1 MTRDELINYKKKISN
16 LSKKEQRDRDVYLR
30 KIATGELQGP
40 QTGYSSIDKPWLKW
54 ESEESIML
62 DYDAS
67 NICDYFFKMVSPK
80 GKILEYCGTEFSK
93 DDIKKEVNEYIC
105 MFGNVGIKKGDSV
118 SLLFLDVPECLFI
131 MLALAKIGATANVIK
146 CDEGPDRI
154 KNMVNIGGSDYM
166 FVSDVPFLIDNVV
179 ESINQ
184 GNNIKKVITVP
195 MHNELSLTD
204 TAKFLYKMATKGK
217 ETKKEKLEATK
228 KFLKEYKDNQPK
240 MKKFYEE
247 NDKFMTLKEFKK
259 KYRFRLGDER
269 VKTVHKAKDEVA
281 VISYTG
287 GTTGSAKGVEL
298 TNENIIASTHAL
310 KYSGLGFDEGKT
322 SMNILPPGP
331 SYYLH
336 AVYALLCCGVK
347 VSLVPVFELEDYPS
361 LVKEY
366 KPNILFAGPILFKI
380 MVDQDVLENGSFLT
394 DPMSGGDKY
403 HESEE
408 RRFNDYLKRIGS
420 SAVSR
425 QGYGETETTG
435 AATVCKQNAYKLG
448 SIGEPIL
455 GVEVGIFEYEESY
468 EDFLKN
474 GDTEVRAGEIGEI
487 CITGPTVMK
496 GYRNEPEATKQV
508 LRVHSDGRAWIHTDD
523 LGYLDEDGRL
533 FHCGRAKRML
543 TRSGAKVWLAAL
555 EDIIKQNENV
565 FDCCCVKLNDEDE
578 REVPVA
584 HIIFKDESKAKES
597 IKEIDNAIK
606 ACQPLTY
613 VPKYYVIKD
622 EIPVTKV
629 NNKIDFKT
637 LEKENILDS
646 NDYDI
651 KERVIKPKTLK
662 MEKNI

>member
-1 MTRDELINYKKKISN
+1 MTKEQLDNYNKKINN
-16 LSKKEQRDRDVYLR
+16 LSKEEQKLRDLYLR
-30 KIATGELQGP
+30 KIATGEYQGP
-40 QTGYSSIDKPWLKW
+40 QTGYSTIDKPWLKW
-54 ESEESIML
+54 ESEDNIL
-62 DYDAS
+62 RDYDTT
-67 NICDYFFKMVSPK
+67 NICDYFFKMASSK
-80 GKILEYCGTEFSK
+80 GKILEYCGAEFTK
-93 DDIKKEVNEYIC
+93 DDIKKKVNEYIC
-105 MFGNVGIKKGDSV
+105 MFGNLGVKEGESV
-118 SLLFLDVPECLFI
+118 SLLFLDVPECLFM
-131 MLALAKIGATANVIK
+131 MLALAKMCVTANVIK

-154 KNMVNIGGSDYM
+154 KNMVNIGKSDYM
-166 FVSDVPFLIDNVV
+166 FISDVPFLIDNVV
-179 ESINQ
+179 ESIKQ

-195 MHNELSLTD
+195 MQNELSLTD

-217 ETKKEKLEATK
+217 ETKEEKLEAIK
-228 KFLKEYKDNQPK
+228 GFLKEYKDNQPK
-240 MKKFYEE
+240 RKEFYEK
-247 NDKFMTLKEFKK
+247 NDTFMTLKDFKK
-259 KYRFRLGDER
+259 KYRFRLKDER
-269 VKTVHKAKDEVA
+269 VKTVRNAKDAVA

-366 KPNILFAGPILFKI
+366 EPNILFAGPILFKL
-380 MVDQDVLENGSFLT
+380 MVDQDVLDNGSFLT

-435 AATVCKQNAYKLG
+435 AATVCKQSAYKLG

-455 GVEVGIFEYEESY
+455 GVDVGIFEYGTDSE
-468 EDFLKN
+468 L
-474 GDTEVRAGEIGEI
+474 RAGEIGEI
-487 CITGPTVMK
+487 CISGPTIMK
-496 GYRNEPEATKQV
+496 GYRNEPEATKEV
-508 LRVHSDGRAWIHTDD
+508 LRVHTDGKSWIHTDD
-523 LGYLDEDGRL
+523 LGYMDEDGRL

-555 EDIIKQNENV
+555 EDIIKQNDNV

-584 HIIFKDESKAKES
+584 HIVFKDESKAKQS
-597 IKEIDNAIK
+597 IEEIDNAIK

-613 VPKYYVIKD
+613 VPKYYVLKD

-651 KERVIKPKTLK
+651 KERLIKPKTLK
-662 MEKNI
+662 L

>member
-1 MTRDELINYKKKISN
+1 MTKEQLDNYNKKINN
-16 LSKKEQRDRDVYLR
+16 LSKEEQKLRDLYLR
-30 KIATGELQGP
+30 KIATGEYQGP

-54 ESEESIML
+54 ESEDNIL
-62 DYDAS
+62 RDYDTT
-67 NICDYFFKMVSPK
+67 NICDYFFKMVSSK
-80 GKILEYCGTEFSK
+80 GKILEYCGAEFTK
-93 DDIKKEVNEYIC
+93 DDIKKKVNEYIC
-105 MFGNVGIKKGDSV
+105 MFGNLGVKEGESV
-118 SLLFLDVPECLFI
+118 SLLFLDVPECLFMI
-131 MLALAKIGATANVIK
+131 LALAKMGVTSNVIK

-154 KNMVNIGGSDYM
+154 KNMVNIGKSDYM
-166 FVSDVPFLIDNVV
+166 FISDVPFLIDNVV
-179 ESINQ
+179 ESIKQ

-195 MHNELSLTD
+195 MQNELSLTD

-217 ETKKEKLEATK
+217 ETKEEKLEAIK
-228 KFLKEYKDNQPK
+228 GFLKEYKDNQPK
-240 MKKFYEE
+240 KKEFYEK
-247 NDKFMTLKEFKK
+247 NDTFMTLKDFKK
-259 KYRFRLGDER
+259 KYRFRLKDER
-269 VKTVHKAKDEVA
+269 VKTVRNAKDAVA

-366 KPNILFAGPILFKI
+366 EPNILFAGPILFKL
-380 MVDQDVLENGSFLT
+380 MVDQDVLDNGSFLT

-435 AATVCKQNAYKLG
+435 AATVCKQSAYKLG

-455 GVEVGIFEYEESY
+455 GVDVGIFEYGTDSE
-468 EDFLKN
+468 L
-474 GDTEVRAGEIGEI
+474 RAGEIGEI
-487 CITGPTVMK
+487 CISGPTIMK
-496 GYRNEPEATKQV
+496 GYRNEPEATKEV
-508 LRVHSDGRAWIHTDD
+508 LRVHTDGKSWIHTDD
-523 LGYLDEDGRL
+523 LGNMDEDGRL

-555 EDIIKQNENV
+555 EDIIKQNDNV

-584 HIIFKDESKAKES
+584 HIVFKDVSKAKQS
-597 IKEIDNAIK
+597 IEEIDNAIK

-613 VPKYYVIKD
+613 VPKYYILKD

-651 KERVIKPKTLK
+651 EERVIKPKTLK
-662 MEKNI
+662 L

>member
-1 MTRDELINYKKKISN
+1 MTKEELNKYKKKINDLSN
-16 LSKKEQRDRDVYLR
+16 YEKKLRDLYLR
-30 KIATGELQGP
+30 KIATGEYQGP
-40 QTGYSSIDKPWLKW
+40 QTEYNTINRPWLKW

-62 DYDAS
+62 DYDAT
-67 NICDYFFKMVSPK
+67 NICDYFFKMASPN
-80 GKILEYCGTEFSK
+80 GKILEYCGQEFTK
-93 DDIKKEVNEYIC
+93 EDIKKKVNEYIQ
-105 MFGNVGIKKGDSV
+105 MYGNIGVKKGDSV
-118 SLLFLDVPECLFI
+118 TLILLNVPECLFM
-131 MLALAKIGATANVIK
+131 MLALAKIGATANIIK

-154 KNMVNIGGSDYM
+154 KHMVNIGDSDYM
-166 FVSDVPFLIDNVV
+166 FISEIPFIVDNVV
-179 ESINQ
+179 DSIKQ

-195 MHNELSLTD
+195 LDNELSLVN
-204 TAKFLYKMATKGK
+204 TANFLYKNSTKGK
-217 ETKKEKLEATK
+217 ETKKEKLEAIK
-228 KFLKEYKDNQPK
+228 KFLKELKDNQSK
-240 MKKFYEE
+240 MKKLYEK
-247 NDKFMTLKEFKK
+247 NDKFMTFDDFKK
-259 KYRFRLGDER
+259 KYRFRLTDER
-269 VKTVHKAKDEVA
+269 VKTVHNAKDAVA

-310 KYSGLGFDEGKT
+310 KYSNLGFDEGKT

-331 SYYLH
+331 SYYIH

-347 VSLVPVFELEDYPS
+347 VSLVPAFELDEYPA
-361 LVKEY
+361 LVDQY

-380 MVDQDVLENGSFLT
+380 MADQDIIKDGSYLT

-408 RRFNDYLKRIGS
+408 IRFNNYLKKIGS
-420 SAVSR
+420 DAVSR

-435 AATVCKQNAYKLG
+435 AATVCKQSAYKIG

-474 GDTEVRAGEIGEI
+474 GDTEVPANKVGEI
-487 CITGPTVMK
+487 CITGPTIMK
-496 GYRNEPEATKQV
+496 GYRNDPEATKRV

-523 LGYLDEDGRL
+523 LGYMDEEGRL

-543 TRSGAKVWLAAL
+543 TRNGAKVWLAAL
-555 EDIIKQNENV
+555 EDIIKQNDNV
-565 FDCCCVKLNDEDE
+565 FDCCCVKLNDEEE

-584 HIIFKDESKAKES
+584 HIIFKDASKVKQS
-597 IKEIDNAIK
+597 IEEIENAIK

-613 VPKYYVIKD
+613 VPKYYVLKE

-637 LEKENILDS
+637 LEKENIFDS
-646 NDYDI
+646 DNYDVN
-651 KERVIKPKTLK
+651 ERVIKPKTLK
-662 MEKNI
+662 L